1 MYLMLVIYS
10 KKEIYNAEIKII
22 KNKYFITSDYNKLTN
37 NLLDT
42 KITRRKLVNE
52 SGLNEKIKCLTAEKE
67 TKILSIKTE
76 LKAEQDSKI
85 VKLQAYDLTLFIG
98 QSYFFSDG
106 ASFYLIF
113 SPFYHPSKTLDE
125 TENVA
130 SWKYTTPT
138 NPFLT
143 IIFLYQLTVWR
154 FKFLFIIFVY
164 NSTFTPT
171 KRINFFIVRKLDDL
185 DSGFTLKDCLIG
197 GVKLVKNVDLDI
209 ST

>member
-1 MYLMLVIYS
+1 MIQR
-10 KKEIYNAEIKII
+10 KQG
-22 KNKYFITSDYNKLTN
+22 
-37 NLLDT
+37 
-42 KITRRKLVNE
+42 KLVNE
-52 SGLNEKIKCLTAEKE
+52 SGLNEKTKCLIAEKE
-67 TKILSIKTE
+67 TKILAIKTE
-76 LKAEQDSKI
+76 LKAEQGSRI

-106 ASFYLIF
+106 ASVYLIF
-113 SPFYHPSKTLDE
+113 PSFYHPSKTLDE

-138 NPFLT
+138 SPVLT

-154 FKFLFIIFVY
+154 FKFLFIIFLY

-171 KRINFFIVRKLDDL
+171 KRINFFIVCKLDACSRDL
-185 DSGFTLKDCLIG
+185 DSGFTLKDCLID